1 MKNCSRYQRN
11 CVDCIEI
18 ILSRKYF
25 PGRKTSAAWKFI
37 TPLDEDACACARRQR
52 ARSRKLSKSTFDYS
66 ERREATSCVC
76 TAAEARAQLTASSRG
91 RRLQSPH
98 LPADKLRRRICT
110 RLRVT
115 GNIEVYC
122 RTVID
127 FYRFFFVNNSV
138 LSTLS
143 TEESVVMRG
152 CNLCDNVRNKMWH
165 HSVVIL
171 VCLCLCRQKLDS
183 IKRVARIFL
192 VHPRGSWRCLV
203 RCSEIFTARRYA

>member
-1 MKNCSRYQRN
+1 MKTRAHARDDSERGAGNC
-11 CVDCIEI
+11 
-18 ILSRKYF
+18 LSRHS
-25 PGRKTSAAWKFI
+25 TIASVA
-37 TPLDEDACACARRQR
+37 RQR
-52 ARSRKLSKSTFDYS
+52 AACVLPLKPALSW
-66 ERREATSCVC
+66 
-76 TAAEARAQLTASSRG
+76 
-91 RRLQSPH
+91 LQVH
-98 LPADKLRRRICT
+98 ADADCNLRICRRT
-110 RLRVT
+110 NFAGASVPGCVT